1 MQPLVRLRVCVT
13 GVGSDDVRVAE
24 KINGSVL
31 IIATDRDDRRSLF
44 EALDT
49 QEFDAL
55 YTAKD
60 IDQART
66 FLAQDPQIDLILLEF
81 LGEAPD
87 AIAFCNE
94 LRGQQGKPAIPVIGI
109 LDSKTSA
116 IWTSLQPLPSAV
128 VDQLSSPVDPNEALR
143 RINAQLSGAN
153 DVSDKSASEVS
164 PAEHSFAFEFSND
177 ELAIV
182 DPRSGRIVDV
192 NARFCERSGHDRV
205 QLLGN
210 RIEGLDALISADLRT
225 SLYQLLAREGEI
237 HFRSRKP
244 HADGNSYLVDVT
256 VKTTADNGEPIQF
269 HTFRDLSELD
279 GYAKTLDLISGL
291 SQTGGGEEGVN
302 ATVNSLVDWL
312 QLDFLALVSL
322 RLEQDGDIQP
332 LVIFHRQS
340 PPEDSPDPL
349 RLSTL
354 RQALDGDEVILLND
368 ACRTNAGDEF
378 VVERGYEYLIGLPL
392 CDERKVV
399 LGALVIARHEP
410 MAHLSPMIEGLR
422 AVTHRL
428 ALELELRRAREQGR
442 VRGLQDS
449 LTGLP
454 NRLLFND
461 RLESVIQEAHRT
473 GEMFAVLFVDLD
485 RFKNINDS
493 LGHNVG
499 DHVLVAVARRL
510 RASIRASDSV
520 ARYAG
525 DEFTLILRHIVQRDD
540 VMRIAEKIIRVMEA
554 PLTLPDGLEL
564 QITASLGLSFYPDD
578 ATVAERLLKH
588 ADVAMYTAKGMGRNN
603 FQAYVAVPEESHQQR
618 LALEAKLRQAERNG
632 ELRVFYQPQVDTT
645 TEDIVGME
653 ALIRWEH
660 PELGMISPGFFIP
673 LAEETGLIISIG
685 EWVMRAAC
693 QDARRWQLR
702 FSMPLRISVNLSPLQ
717 LRQPNLVALVAEI
730 LEETGVPAQLLDL
743 EVTESISV
751 KSIPNLLE
759 TLQALRDLGCQIS
772 IDDFGTGQSSLDY
785 IKRFPADRIKIDQ
798 TFVRNIGIDPDDEAI
813 VEATIGMAH
822 NLNRAVVAEG
832 VEIETHLDFLRKL
845 GCEVLQGY
853 LFCRPLPATSFES
866 LMTERERL
874 HLELQTPLSKN

>member
-1 MQPLVRLRVCVT
+1 MVT
-13 GVGSDDVRVAE
+13 D
-24 KINGSVL
+24 KIHGAVL
-31 IIATDRDDRRSLF
+31 IVATNRDDRRFLF

-49 QEFDAL
+49 QEFDAI

-60 IDQART
+60 IGQART
-66 FLAQDPQIDLILLEF
+66 FLAQEPHIDLVLLEF
-81 LGEAPD
+81 LGKGAD
-87 AIAFCNE
+87 AMAFCAE
-94 LRGQQGKPAIPVIGI
+94 LQSYRPSSLVPVIGI
-109 LDSKTSA
+109 FTAEPSIQLGQDC
-116 IWTSLQPLPSAV
+116 SLPAGV
-128 VDQLSSPVDPNEALR
+128 VDWISSPVDPVEALR
-143 RINAQLSGAN
+143 RINAQLSESV
-153 DVSDKSASEVS
+153 VSDASE
-164 PAEHSFAFEFSND
+164 PIQQGTMEHPYAFECSLD
-177 ELAIV
+177 ELAVV
-182 DPRSGRIVDV
+182 DAKSGRILDV
-192 NARFCERSGHDRV
+192 NPSFVARSGFTRV
-205 QLLGN
+205 QLLGS
-210 RIEGLDALISADLRT
+210 RIDALDAILATELRAAVNLKLSREGRTGFRAQKPRADGGSYAVDVDVRT
-225 SLYQLLAREGEI
+225 SQRNGELI
-237 HFRSRKP
+237 HFYSFRE
-244 HADGNSYLVDVT
+244 L
-256 VKTTADNGEPIQF
+256 GELG
-269 HTFRDLSELD
+269 R
-279 GYAKTLDLISGL
+279 YAEALEVISSL
-291 SQTGGGEEGVN
+291 SQAGGGEEGIN
-302 ATVNSLVDWL
+302 AVIHSLIDWL
-312 QLDFLALVSL
+312 NLDFAALISL
-322 RLEQDGDIQP
+322 RLEQGSEMQP
-332 LVIFHRQS
+332 LLVFHRLS
-340 PPEDSPDPL
+340 PSEEVADPMRMASL
-349 RLSTL
+349 KKS
-354 RQALDGDEVILLND
+354 LDGEEIVILAD
-368 ACRTNAGDEF
+368 ACRNHAEDEF
-378 VVERGYEYLIGLPL
+378 IVERGYECLIGLPL

-399 LGALVIARHEP
+399 LGALVVARSEP
-410 MAHLSPMIEGLR
+410 ISHSSPMIEGLR
-422 AVTHRL
+422 AVAHRL

-442 VRGLQDS
+442 VRGLQDA

-510 RASIRASDSV
+510 RSCIRASDSV

-525 DEFTLILRHIVQRDD
+525 DEFTMILRHIVQRDD
-540 VMRIAEKIIRVMEA
+540 VMRIAEKIVRVMEA

-578 ATVAERLLKH
+578 ATTAERLLKH

-632 ELRVFYQPQVDTT
+632 ELRVFYQPQVDTA

-673 LAEETGLIISIG
+673 LAEETGLIIPIG
-685 EWVMRAAC
+685 EWVLRAAC
-693 QDARRWQLR
+693 ADARRWQLR
-702 FSMPLRISVNLSPLQ
+702 FSLPLRISVNLSPLQ
-717 LRQPNLVALVAEI
+717 LRQPNLVALVAEV
-730 LEETGVPAQLLDL
+730 LEETGVPANLLDL

-798 TFVRNIGIDPDDEAI
+798 SFVRNIGLDPDDEAI
-813 VEATIGMAH
+813 VEATISMAH
-822 NLNRAVVAEG
+822 NLNRGVVAEG
-832 VEIETHLDFLRKL
+832 VEIEAHLDFLRRH

-853 LFCRPLPATSFES
+853 LFCRPLAAVSFES
-866 LMTERERL
+866 LLSERERL
-874 HLELQTPLSKN
+874 HQEIDAPSVNV